1 MKSVEQCREILGVT
15 PNTTPDQIKVAYRD
29 LVRVWHPD
37 RFVHDKRLQQKAEEK
52 LKEINEAYEQL
63 QSAFAYGESRQA
75 HASATSEIKP
85 TRRTSVSSSRRS
97 KIPPRSP
104 SSKKAKLNILSWPRL
119 RGAILLLLPLAALTV
134 WLIEPASVP
143 DQGKRLDPAQVKARE
158 DILNTIKETRVGA
171 QRLLVLHQSEVD
183 RLSKLYEER
192 RAQHLKGQISEAEL
206 LQTEKALSEAK
217 VRVDEHKRSLAET
230 DVALKEFTARDKSS
244 RSR

>member
-1 MKSVEQCREILGVT
+1 MKSVERSLEILGVT
-15 PNTTPDQIKVAYRD
+15 PNTTPDQIQVAYRD
-29 LVRVWHPD
+29 LVKVWHPD

-63 QSAFAYGESRQA
+63 QSAFACAESRQE

-85 TRRTSVSSSRRS
+85 TRRTSVFRSRRS

-104 SSKKAKLNILSWPRL
+104 SPKKAKLNILSWPRL
-119 RGAILLLLPLAALTV
+119 RAANLLLLPLAALTV
-134 WLIEPASVP
+134 WLMEPARVP
-143 DQGKRLDPAQVKARE
+143 DQGKRLDSSQVKARE

-206 LQTEKALSEAK
+206 LQAEKS
-217 VRVDEHKRSLAET
+217 
-230 DVALKEFTARDKSS
+230 FRDKSS

>member
-1 MKSVEQCREILGVT
+1 MKSVEQCLEILGVT

-63 QSAFAYGESRQA
+63 QSAFAHAESRQA
-75 HASATSEIKP
+75 QASSTSEIKP
-85 TRRTSVSSSRRS
+85 TRRTSVSRSRRS

-104 SSKKAKLNILSWPRL
+104 SPKKAKLNILSWPRL
-119 RGAILLLLPLAALTV
+119 RSAILLLLPLAALTV
-134 WLIEPASVP
+134 WLMEPTSVP
-143 DQGKRLDPAQVKARE
+143 DQRLDPSQVKARE

-206 LQTEKALSEAK
+206 LQAEKALSEAK
-217 VRVDEHKRSLAET
+217 VRVDEHKRWLAET
-230 DVALKEFTARDKSS
+230 DAAMKEFTARDKSS

>member
-1 MKSVEQCREILGVT
+1 MKSVEQCLEILGVT

-63 QSAFAYGESRQA
+63 QSAFAHAESRQA
-75 HASATSEIKP
+75 QASATSEIKP
-85 TRRTSVSSSRRS
+85 TRRTSVSRSRRS

-104 SSKKAKLNILSWPRL
+104 SPKKAKLNILSWPRL
-119 RGAILLLLPLAALTV
+119 RAAILLLLPLAALTV
-134 WLIEPASVP
+134 WLMEPARVP
-143 DQGKRLDPAQVKARE
+143 DHGKRLDPSQVKARE

-183 RLSKLYEER
+183 R
-192 RAQHLKGQISEAEL
+192 
-206 LQTEKALSEAK
+206 
-217 VRVDEHKRSLAET
+217 
-230 DVALKEFTARDKSS
+230 
-244 RSR
+244 